1 MLKMEIIS
9 PKREIKMK
17 IEGRIPQ
24 IIQGNFQEKI
34 AKPSIELQEILPDDR
49 YDALSKVIIEAVNS
63 EIDDNI
69 ISENIKDGVEILGI
83 VGNYDNRKEEQSK
96 SVEITQNGVI
106 NVYPDENKVLN
117 EVNINANILPDTSDA
132 TATADDIASGKT
144 AYIAEG
150 KVVGIAPQYWDN
162 TKRTSGRL
170 SLYLTNAPM
179 IDTSGYTSFNDFF
192 SYYGGETL
200 PLIDTSNGTSFTNFV
215 NGSSNLVEIP
225 QFDFSKGKSFNNCFP
240 SSTTAK
246 LETIPLLDLGNANAM
261 SSFIGTLPKLKNLGG
276 FKDLGK
282 NYGTSQSANY
292 YAYTLDL
299 SKATALTEQSLI
311 NVLNNLYDIA
321 TKGCNTQKCTLGS
334 TNLGKLTS
342 VEGQQALSN
351 ATAKGWT
358 IA

>member
-1 MLKMEIIS
+1 MEFEIGEINFDDEINIGEIEVDYKLDTYTTEVVDVVPSQEPQTIFPTEADAIS
-9 PKREIKMK
+9 QVNVEAISDDYV
-17 IEGRIPQ
+17 
-24 IIQGNFQEKI
+24 
-34 AKPSIELQEILPDDR
+34 KPSGSL
-49 YDALSKVIIEAVNS
+49 
-63 EIDDNI
+63 
-69 ISENIKDGVEILGI
+69 
-83 VGNYDNRKEEQSK
+83 
-96 SVEITQNGVI
+96 EITKNGTYDVKE
-106 NVYPDENKVLN
+106 YN
-117 EVNINANILPDTSDA
+117 EAEVKISGSASEFWDT
-132 TATADDIASGKT
+132 
-144 AYIAEG
+144 
-150 KVVGIAPQYWDN
+150 

-179 IDTSGYTSFNDFF
+179 IDTSDYTSFNDFF

-200 PLIDTSNGTSFTNFV
+200 PLIDTSNGTSFTNFT
-215 NGSSNLVEIP
+215 NGSPNIVEIP

-246 LETIPLLDLGNANAM
+246 LETIPLLDLSSANAM

-311 NVLNNLYDIA
+311 NVLENLYDIA
-321 TKGCNTQKCTLGS
+321 SKGCNPQKCTLGS
-334 TNLGKLTS
+334 TNIAKLTS
-342 VEGQQALSN
+342 AEGQQALEN
-351 ATAKGWT
+351 ARAKGWN